1 LTNFEKQIAKTT
13 DRLAGLLTAKV
24 VQEALDSDDL
34 KQQSSELI
42 KSMPGK
48 MENQG
53 LREVKIK
60 PLRGG
65 AFTVKTAYYTKKKKG
80 KRKKKNSKQRS
91 LPWAF
96 HFGHIRS
103 FYTWF
108 GRASMFDCHDRRLV
122 SKSRSGTARSRY
134 TY

>member
-1 LTNFEKQIAKTT
+1 MMNKNDKSENIKNIKQQIDEALKEIEKLKNETTQVRNAAELTNFEKQIAKTT

-80 KRKKKNSKQRS
+80 KRKKKKQ
-91 LPWAF
+91 
-96 HFGHIRS
+96 
-103 FYTWF
+103 
-108 GRASMFDCHDRRLV
+108 
-122 SKSRSGTARSRY
+122 
-134 TY
+134 